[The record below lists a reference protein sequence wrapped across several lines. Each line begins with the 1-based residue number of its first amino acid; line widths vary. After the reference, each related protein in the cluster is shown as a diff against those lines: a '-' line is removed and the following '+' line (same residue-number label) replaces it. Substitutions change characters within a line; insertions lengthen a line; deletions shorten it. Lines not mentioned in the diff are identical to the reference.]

1 MKLHKSSLIG
11 FALALCGADGA
22 IAQQAPLVPANPT
35 PGCTATQAQLEA
47 NKKLVLS
54 FFTSQG
60 ADRVAL
66 ADESYK
72 QHNHAFKKRAENE
85 KISDYEEFK
94 KTFMA

>member
-1 MKLHKSSLIG
+1 
-11 FALALCGADGA
+11 
-22 IAQQAPLVPANPT
+22 
-35 PGCTATQAQLEA
+35 
-47 NKKLVLS
+47 LVLS

-72 QHNHAFKKRAENE
+72 QHNPAFKKRAENE

-94 KTFMA
+94 KTFMAQAGRGARWRWWARSERRASTSPG